1 MKKFFALVL
10 IAVITIASLC
20 ACSNGNTVNLSEK
33 ALAVAKSAIETTDNY
48 LDSKIGYDEVSDKLS
63 ELENEMNY
71 VGEKTAEERMENR
84 DFYVSSGITIL
95 RSSITH
101 DNISSSDA
109 SYKKVIEARNS
120 LAEEAGLEKR

>member
-10 IAVITIASLC
+10 VAAITIASLC
-20 ACSNGNTVNLSEK
+20 ACSNNTVNLSEK
-33 ALAVAKSAIETTDNY
+33 ALAVAKSAIEATDNY

-63 ELENEMNY
+63 ELDDEMSY
-71 VGEKTAEERMENR
+71 VAEKTAEERTQNR

-95 RSSITH
+95 RSCITT
-101 DNISSSDA
+101 DSLRSSDT
-109 SYKKVIEARNS
+109 SYKKIIEARNS

>member
-1 MKKFFALVL
+1 MKRFLALVL
-10 IAVITIASLC
+10 VAVITIASLC
-20 ACSNGNTVNLSEK
+20 ACSNNTVNLSEK
-33 ALAVAKSAIETTDNY
+33 ALAVAESAIETTDNY
-48 LDSKIGYDEVSDKLS
+48 LDSKIGYDEVYDKLS

-95 RSSITH
+95 RSCITT
-101 DNISSSDA
+101 DSLRSSDT
-109 SYKKVIEARNS
+109 SYKKIIDARNS

>member
-1 MKKFFALVL
+1 MKRFLALVL
-10 IAVITIASLC
+10 VAVITIASLC
-20 ACSNGNTVNLSEK
+20 ACSNNTVNLSEK

-48 LDSKIGYDEVSDKLS
+48 LDSKIGYDEVYDKLS

-95 RSSITH
+95 RSCITT
-101 DNISSSDA
+101 DSLRSSDT
-109 SYKKVIEARNS
+109 SYKKIIDARNS